1 MKKNKLTLFGL
12 IAPIV
17 FGLFGCGGNSSSNK
31 TSTNNESSK
40 TISVGEGTS
49 NTSFAPSNSYTITWV
64 NYDGTEL
71 EVDSNVLEGTLPTYD
86 GETPTK
92 PSTDDYNYKFIGW
105 TPNVEKATENK
116 TYKAVFEEILKIMTF
131 GLYPQTAITDSD
143 FSYELDVYARTA
155 QKEENG
161 WIKYTDGAYY
171 TCINAKPKSWNGYYF
186 EDGTEIVNGKSYWF
200 KCESI
205 KWRVLTSDD
214 SSLLLLSEKILD
226 AHYYNETNS
235 KVGDYWA
242 NNYKES
248 SIRSWLNDEFYN
260 SAFMNSKSRIKTT
273 HVDNSAAST
282 DLENNV
288 FACEDTDDNVFL
300 LSYQD
305 LKNEEYGYNEQYE
318 YKNKLKR
325 KAKATDYAIAQGLY
339 LPPNSKDYCGYYWT
353 RSPQVSNDAYGYAS
367 WVINDGGGFE
377 VLPRGVDA
385 SDYGVVPAITINK
398 AMD

>member
-1 MKKNKLTLFGL
+1 MKRKKLILFVL
-12 IAPIV
+12 ITMII
-17 FGLFGCGGNSSSNK
+17 FGLFGCGGNN
-31 TSTNNESSK
+31 STVK
-40 TISVGEGTS
+40 
-49 NTSFAPSNSYTITWV
+49 SNSYTITWV
-64 NYDGTEL
+64 NYDETEL
-71 EVDSNVLEGTLPTYD
+71 EVDDNVLEGTLPTYD

-105 TPNVEKATENK
+105 TPNVEEANENK
-116 TYKAVFEEILKIMTF
+116 TYKAVYEEILKSMTF

-143 FSYELDVYARTA
+143 LSYELDKYSLAA

-161 WIKYTDGAYY
+161 WIKYTDGSYY
-171 TCINAKPKSWNGYYF
+171 ASIKAKPYLYGLVKNYF
-186 EDGTEIVNGKSYWF
+186 EDGTEIIDGKSYWF
-200 KCESI
+200 KCEPI
-205 KWRVLTSDD
+205 KWNILKSDG

-235 KVGDYWA
+235 KTGDFWV

-248 SIRSWLNDEFYN
+248 SIRSWLNNEFYN
-260 SAFMNSKSRIKTT
+260 SAFMNSKAYIKTT

-305 LKNEEYGYNEQYE
+305 FKNKDYGYNEIFE
-318 YKNKLKR
+318 SKNDEKR

-339 LPPNSKDYCGYYWT
+339 LPFDNNKKYYRNANYWT
-353 RSPQVSNDAYGYAS
+353 RSPMVRSDGYGYTS
-367 WVINDGGGFE
+367 WTITYSGSFDQ
-377 VLPRGVDA
+377 LSPGVDCA
-385 SDYGVVPAITINK
+385 YYGVVPAITIDK
-398 AMD
+398 ALD